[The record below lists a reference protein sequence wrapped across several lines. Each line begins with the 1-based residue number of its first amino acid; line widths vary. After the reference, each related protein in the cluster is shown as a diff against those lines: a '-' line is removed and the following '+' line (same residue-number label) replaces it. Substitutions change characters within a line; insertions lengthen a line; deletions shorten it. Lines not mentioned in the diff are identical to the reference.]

1 MREGLPA
8 DGAAQAADGAAQAAP
23 ALQLRGDT
31 LMCAGLLMPGLRGDY
46 QAVLIEIEA
55 V

>member
-1 MREGLPA
+1 VTP
-8 DGAAQAADGAAQAAP
+8 AAP

-31 LMCAGLLMPGLRGDY
+31 LMHAGLRMPNLRGDY
-46 QAVLIEIEA
+46 QAVLIEISA